1 MHRTA
6 WHVLPRC
13 IGYHGDCSQAR
24 ATSSATTSSHVT
36 SSRCAATSCRISNRT
51 ERTAAASAP
60 ELGSPLPDATS
71 APGLRAAAQVFGI
84 IAVVAVWVILNKSAG
99 GTYEC
104 LDVGVGCG
112 RAAAL
117 SASACVR
124 GPLQ

>member
-1 MHRTA
+1 MARVAT
-6 WHVLPRC
+6 VYRLPWGLFTGTCNIKCDDIEPRNV
-13 IGYHGDCSQAR
+13 
-24 ATSSATTSSHVT
+24 VT
-36 SSRCAATSCRISNRT
+36 VQPQ
-51 ERTAAASAP
+51 AAASP
-60 ELGSPLPDATS
+60 TELSAPLPHL
-71 APGLRAAAQVFGI
+71 LRSWARRCQMPRLHLDCDAAAQVFGI